1 MLELVKSLY
10 LHIPFCTQICHYC
23 DFNKFYIQNQ
33 PVDGY
38 IQSLLK
44 EMDLYDLS
52 QNEPLSTV
60 FIGGG
65 TPSALEPSQLEQLLF
80 SMKEKIKLRA
90 DYEYTVEANP
100 GDLSKEKLRIMKEA
114 GVNRLSL
121 GVQSFNE
128 ELLKK
133 IGRAHNVKDVY
144 ETIDMAREEGFE
156 NISIDLIYSLPGQT
170 LDDLEDTIDRAL
182 KLNLPHFSAYS
193 LIIEPKT
200 VFYIMLNK
208 GKLSLPGED
217 AEASMYEYV
226 MQRLEEAGY
235 DQYEI
240 SNFAKKGYES
250 RHNLVYWNNEEYYGL
265 GAGAH
270 GYLEAV
276 RYHNHGPLKKYM
288 NAIQDGRKPILEQI
302 TVTRKEQMEEEMFL
316 GLRKMEGVSPELF
329 KKRFSADINDVFGET
344 INKMVMQGL
353 LEFSG
358 GRIKLTQ
365 SGKLMGNEVFQAFL
379 L

>member
-10 LHIPFCTQICHYC
+10 IHIPFCTQICHYC
-23 DFNKFYIQNQ
+23 DFNKFFIQNQ

-38 IQSLLK
+38 IQSLVK
-44 EMDLYDLS
+44 EMGLYHLS
-52 QNEPLSTV
+52 QNEPLSTI

-65 TPSALEPSQLEQLLF
+65 TPSALEPVQLEQLLF
-80 SMKEKIKLRA
+80 SIKDTVKLEP
-90 DYEYTVEANP
+90 DYEFTVEANP
-100 GDLSKEKLRIMKEA
+100 GDLTKDKMRIMKEA

-133 IGRAHNVKDVY
+133 IGRAHNVRDVY
-144 ETIDMAREEGFE
+144 ETIDMAREAGFG

-170 LDDLEDTIDRAL
+170 LVDLGDTLDRAL
-182 KLNLPHFSAYS
+182 QLDLPHFSAYS

-217 AEASMYEYV
+217 TEATMYEYV
-226 MQRLEEAGY
+226 MERLTKAGY
-235 DQYEI
+235 HQYEI
-240 SNFAKKGYES
+240 SNFAKAGYES
-250 RHNLVYWNNEEYYGL
+250 RHNLVYWDNEEYYGL

-270 GYLEAV
+270 GYLNGV

-288 NAIQDGRKPILEQI
+288 NAIEENRKPIIEQI
-302 TVTRKEQMEEEMFL
+302 TVSLKEKMEEEMFL
-316 GLRKMEGVSPELF
+316 GLRKMEGVSPQAF
-329 KKRFSADINDVFGET
+329 QQKFSQNIQDVFGDT
-344 INKMVMQGL
+344 LNRMVSDGL
-353 LEFSG
+353 LEISE

>member
-10 LHIPFCTQICHYC
+10 IHIPFCTQICHYC

-38 IQSLLK
+38 IQSLLS
-44 EMDLYDLS
+44 EMDLYNLS
-52 QNEPLSTV
+52 ENEPLSTV

-65 TPSALEPSQLEQLLF
+65 TPSALEPNQLEKLLF
-80 SMKEKIKLRA
+80 TMKEKIKLA
-90 DYEYTVEANP
+90 PQYEFTVEANP
-100 GDLSKEKLRIMKEA
+100 GDLTVEKLKILREA

-128 ELLKK
+128 DLLRK

-144 ETIDMAREEGFE
+144 ETIDMARATGFE

-170 LDDLEDTIDRAL
+170 LADLEDTIDRAL
-182 KLNLPHFSAYS
+182 QLNLPHFSAYS

-217 AEASMYEYV
+217 AEATMYELV
-226 MQRLEEAGY
+226 MDRLVKAGY
-235 DQYEI
+235 HQYEI
-240 SNFAKKGYES
+240 SNFAKEGYES
-250 RHNLVYWNNEEYYGL
+250 RHNLVYWNNEEYFGL

-270 GYLEAV
+270 GYLNDV

-288 NAIQDGRKPILEQI
+288 NALQDNEKPIIEQI
-302 TVTRKEQMEEEMFL
+302 TVSRKERMEEEMFL
-316 GLRKMEGVSPELF
+316 GLRKMEGVSPQRF
-329 KKRFSADINDVFGET
+329 QQKFSADIEDVFGET
-344 INKMVMQGL
+344 INRMISNGL
-353 LEFSG
+353 LQISE
-358 GRIKLTQ
+358 GRIKLTH

>member
-23 DFNKFYIQNQ
+23 DFNKFFIQNQ

-80 SMKEKIKLRA
+80 SMKEKIKLSA

-170 LDDLEDTIDRAL
+170 LGDLEDTIDRAL
-182 KLNLPHFSAYS
+182 KLDLPHFSAYS

-235 DQYEI
+235 SQYEI
-240 SNFAKKGYES
+240 SNFARKGYES

-288 NAIQDGRKPILEQI
+288 NAIEDGRKPIIEQI

-329 KKRFSADINDVFGET
+329 QKRFSADINDVFGET
-344 INKMVMQGL
+344 INKMIMQGL
-353 LEFSG
+353 LELSD

>member
-1 MLELVKSLY
+1 MLELVKSIY
-10 LHIPFCTQICHYC
+10 IHIPFCTQICHYC
-23 DFNKFYIQNQ
+23 DFNKFFIQNQ

-38 IQSLLK
+38 IHSLIQ
-44 EMDLYDLS
+44 EMDLYHLS
-52 QNEPLSTV
+52 QNEPMSTI

-65 TPSALEPSQLEQLLF
+65 TPSALEPNQLEQLLNAT
-80 SMKEKIKLRA
+80 KEKIKLA
-90 DYEYTVEANP
+90 PGYEFTVEANP
-100 GDLSKEKLRIMKEA
+100 GDLTKDKMRIMKEA

-133 IGRAHNVKDVY
+133 IGRAHNVRDVY
-144 ETIDMAREEGFE
+144 ETIDMAREAGFE

-170 LDDLEDTIDRAL
+170 LADLEDTLDRAL
-182 KLNLPHFSAYS
+182 QLDLPHFSAYS

-226 MQRLEEAGY
+226 MERLTKAGY
-235 DQYEI
+235 QQYEI
-240 SNFAKKGYES
+240 SNFAKAGYES

-270 GYLEAV
+270 GYLNGV

-288 NAIQDGRKPILEQI
+288 NAIKENRKPIIEQI
-302 TVTRKEQMEEEMFL
+302 TVSLKEKMEEEMFL
-316 GLRKMEGVSPELF
+316 GLRKMEGVSPQAF
-329 KKRFSADINDVFGET
+329 QQKFSQDIQDVFGDT
-344 INKMVMQGL
+344 LNRMVSDGL
-353 LEFSG
+353 LEISE

>member
-1 MLELVKSLY
+1 
-10 LHIPFCTQICHYC
+10 
-23 DFNKFYIQNQ
+23 
-33 PVDGY
+33 
-38 IQSLLK
+38 
-44 EMDLYDLS
+44 MDLYQLS

-170 LDDLEDTIDRAL
+170 LSDLEDTVERAL

-193 LIIEPKT
+193 LIVEPKT

-226 MQRLEEAGY
+226 MQRLGEAGY
-235 DQYEI
+235 HQYEI
-240 SNFAKKGYES
+240 SNFAKKGFES

-270 GYLEAV
+270 GYLDGV

-288 NAIQDGRKPILEQI
+288 NAIQEGRKPIIEQI

-316 GLRKMEGVSPELF
+316 GLRKMEGVSSEQF
-329 KKRFSADINDVFGET
+329 QKRFSANINDVFGET

-353 LEFSG
+353 LEVTD
-358 GRIKLTQ
+358 GRVKLTD

>member
-10 LHIPFCTQICHYC
+10 IHIPFCTQICHYC
-23 DFNKFYIQNQ
+23 DFNKFFIQNQ

-38 IQSLLK
+38 IQSLLT
-44 EMDLYDLS
+44 EMDLYNLS
-52 QNEPLSTV
+52 HNEPLSTV

-65 TPSALEPSQLEQLLF
+65 TPSALEPRQLEQLLF
-80 SMKEKIKLRA
+80 SMKEKVKLA
-90 DYEYTVEANP
+90 PGYEYTVEANP
-100 GDLSKEKLRIMKEA
+100 GDLSKEKLKIMKEA

-170 LDDLEDTIDRAL
+170 LSDLEDTIDRAL
-182 KLNLPHFSAYS
+182 QLNLPHFSAYS

-217 AEASMYEYV
+217 AEATMYEYV
-226 MQRLEEAGY
+226 MKRLVEAGY

-240 SNFAKKGYES
+240 SNFAKTGFES

-276 RYHNHGPLKKYM
+276 RYNNHGPLKKYM
-288 NAIQDGRKPILEQI
+288 NAIQDGKKPIIEQ
-302 TVTRKEQMEEEMFL
+302 VAVSRKEQMEEEMFL
-316 GLRKMEGVSPELF
+316 GLRKMEGVSLKHFEE
-329 KKRFSADINDVFGET
+329 RFSVNINDVFGET
-344 INKMVMQGL
+344 IKRMVSNGL
-353 LEFSG
+353 LELVN
-358 GRIKLTQ
+358 GRVRLTHT
-365 SGKLMGNEVFQAFL
+365 GKLMGNEVFQAFL

>member
-1 MLELVKSLY
+1 MVKSLY
-10 LHIPFCTQICHYC
+10 IHIPFCTQICHYC
-23 DFNKFYIQNQ
+23 DFNKFFIQNQ

-38 IQSLLK
+38 IQSLVK
-44 EMDLYDLS
+44 EMGLYRLS
-52 QNEPLSTV
+52 QNEPLSTI

-65 TPSALEPSQLEQLLF
+65 TPSALEPVQLEQLLF
-80 SMKEKIKLRA
+80 SIK
-90 DYEYTVEANP
+90 DTIKPEPGYEFTVEANP
-100 GDLSKEKLRIMKEA
+100 GDLTKDKMRIMKEA

-133 IGRAHNVKDVY
+133 IGRAHNVREVY
-144 ETIDMAREEGFE
+144 ETIDMAREAGFE

-170 LDDLEDTIDRAL
+170 LGDLEDTLDRAL
-182 KLNLPHFSAYS
+182 QLNLPHFSAYS

-217 AEASMYEYV
+217 AEATMYEYV
-226 MQRLEEAGY
+226 MDRLTKAGY
-235 DQYEI
+235 HQYEI
-240 SNFAKKGYES
+240 SNFAKAGYES

-270 GYLEAV
+270 GYLDGV

-288 NAIQDGRKPILEQI
+288 NAIEENRKPIIEQI
-302 TVTRKEQMEEEMFL
+302 TVSPKEKMEEEMFL
-316 GLRKMEGVSPELF
+316 GLRKMEGVSPQAF
-329 KKRFSADINDVFGET
+329 QQKFSQNIQDVFGDT
-344 INKMVMQGL
+344 INKMVSEGL
-353 LEFSG
+353 LEISE

>member
-10 LHIPFCTQICHYC
+10 IHIPFCTQICHYC
-23 DFNKFYIQNQ
+23 DFNKFFIQNQ

-44 EMDLYDLS
+44 EMDLYHLS
-52 QNEPLSTV
+52 QSEPLSTV

-65 TPSALEPSQLEQLLF
+65 TPSALEPIQLEQLLF
-80 SMKEKIKLRA
+80 TMKEKIKLEPH
-90 DYEYTVEANP
+90 YEFTVEANP
-100 GDLSKEKLRIMKEA
+100 GDLTNEKLRIMKEA

-133 IGRAHNVKDVY
+133 IGRAHNVRDVY
-144 ETIDMAREEGFE
+144 ETIDMARAAGFE

-170 LDDLEDTIDRAL
+170 LTDLEDTIDRAL
-182 KLNLPHFSAYS
+182 QLNLPHFSAYS

-217 AEASMYEYV
+217 AEATMYEYV
-226 MQRLEEAGY
+226 MQRLVEAGY
-235 DQYEI
+235 HQYEI
-240 SNFAKKGYES
+240 SNFSKEGYES
-250 RHNLVYWNNEEYYGL
+250 KHNLVYWNNEEYYGL

-270 GYLEAV
+270 GYLGDV

-288 NAIQDGRKPILEQI
+288 NAIEENRKPIIEQI
-302 TVTRKEQMEEEMFL
+302 TVSRKEKMEEEMFL
-316 GLRKMEGVSPELF
+316 GLRKMEGVSPKLF
-329 KKRFSADINDVFGET
+329 KQRFSADIEDVFGDT
-344 INKMVMQGL
+344 IKRMVSEGL
-353 LEFSG
+353 LEISE